1 MLRLRTLFKNVKI
14 GKNNYIE
21 NNVNI
26 SNDVI
31 IGDNNKIYNGTTIYP
46 NTTIGNNNVILNN
59 NILGEHPVLSSDVFR
74 EKKFNGL
81 IIGNNNFFHINNVIC
96 SGYENK
102 TIIGNNNKILAE
114 CHIGHDAIIHN
125 NVTMFMRALIGGYAV
140 LLNYSGMGCGA
151 MLHQRITLGDFSF
164 VGMNNAV
171 VKNTFPFFINVNN
184 KSTRL
189 NTMRLQNTDLKDID
203 NYIPLLNEILLKY
216 NSKTLTIEHYASIL
230 PEKIYTI
237 IYNFLS
243 YK

>member
-1 MLRLRTLFKNVKI
+1 MYRFTTLFKNVKI

-21 NNVNI
+21 RNVKIGDN
-26 SNDVI
+26 VI

-46 NTTIGNNNVILNN
+46 NTTIGDNNVILNN
-59 NILGEHPVLSSDVFR
+59 NILGEHPVLSSDIFH
-74 EKKFNGL
+74 KKIYNGL
-81 IIGNNNFFHINNVIC
+81 TIGNNNFFHINNMIFN
-96 SGYENK
+96 GYEKK
-102 TIIGNNNKILAE
+102 TMIGNNNKILAE
-114 CHIGHDAIIHN
+114 CHIGHDAVIHN
-125 NVTMFMRALIGGYAV
+125 DVHLYPRCLVGGHAV
-140 LLNYSGMGCGA
+140 LLDYSGMGCGA

-189 NTMRLQNTDLKDID
+189 NTIKLQNLELQNFDKYVPI
-203 NYIPLLNEILLKY
+203 LNEILLKY
-216 NSKTLTIEHYASIL
+216 NSQSLRIDHYEGVL